1 MTSKTRTLVGLAV
14 AGAAGSPL
22 AADAAVYAV
31 TLTQALTYA
40 NNSQFGSA
48 CNFSSST
55 STWTYDDVSGLLK
68 QTGGVYNLRVSVG
81 PSTLYRTSITGLI
94 IGNGQLATASSY
106 VCAEGNFGATVNASI
121 CGNYSFGSNFLDESA
136 TSWGP
141 GTEFSRTLGGDDAA
155 AGVIQNLDRFHGMT
169 TVSFNPAPGG
179 TLVLTNK
186 SCTGTCQPGGNNFGH
201 QWTFGNIQ
209 LIPDADGDTV
219 LDVVDNCTAVAN
231 AGQCDSD
238 GDGYGN
244 ACDADLNDNGAV
256 NAQDTTLYRQ
266 QLGQPSVGPAFN
278 AADLNCNGVVNAQ
291 DSTLFRQL
299 LGKPPGPSGLVP

>member
-1 MTSKTRTLVGLAV
+1 MNTSRTLLSVAV
-14 AGAAGSPL
+14 AAAGAAAP
-22 AADAAVYAV
+22 ADAAVYAV

-68 QTGGVYNLRVSVG
+68 QTGGLYNLRVSTG
-81 PSTLYRTSITGLI
+81 PSTLYRTSITGLV
-94 IGNGQLATASSY
+94 IGNGQLATANSY
-106 VCAEGNFGATVNASI
+106 VCSEGNFGATVGASI
-121 CGNYSFGSNFLDESA
+121 CGNYYFGSNFVDESA

-141 GTEFSRTLGGDDAA
+141 GTAYSRTLGGDDTV
-155 AGVIQNLDRFHGMT
+155 AGVVQNLDRFHGMT
-169 TVSFNPAPGG
+169 TVSFNPVPGG

-186 SCTGTCQPGGNNFGH
+186 SCTGACQPGGNNFGH

-209 LIPDADGDTV
+209 LIPDADADGV
-219 LDVVDNCTAVAN
+219 LDVVDNCSAAAN

-244 ACDADLNDNGAV
+244 ACDADLNNNGGA

-266 QLGQPSVGPAFN
+266 QLGQPSAGPAFN
-278 AADLNCNGVVNAQ
+278 AADINCNGAVNAQ